1 MADGCTLSEETKMFR
16 KLFLSLRSVV
26 FRNRL
31 ERDMDSELRFHL
43 EMETEKNIKR
53 GLPPDKAR
61 LEAIRNFGSVEKVKD
76 ECRDERGVSFFDA
89 LWQDLRY
96 GFRVLRKKP
105 AFTSVALIVL
115 ALGIGANT
123 AIFSVVYGV
132 LLRPLPYER
141 GEEIVFA
148 RQQAPQAGI
157 TNAPFSVKEL
167 NDYRQQNQ
175 SFQSLVEY
183 HSMSFILYGRGEP
196 KYVSTGVVSHN
207 FFDALGVKPL
217 LGRTFLAEDEQHGA
231 EAALLLSYKYWREDY
246 GGDPRVVGEKL
257 QMNDR
262 PHVVIGVLPPI
273 PQYPQVNDVYMPTT
287 ACPLRSSQRVIENR
301 NARMVNVFGRLRPGV
316 TLEAARADFQLIAA
330 RFIEQY
336 PESYPASRGYG
347 IGLMSLK
354 EELTREA
361 RPAFLILLG
370 TAGLVL
376 LIACANVANLMLAHL
391 MRRERE
397 LAIRAALGAGRR
409 RLIRQLLT
417 ESALLAAGG
426 GILGILFAS
435 AGLHL
440 LISFA
445 ARFTTR
451 AAEIEID
458 SWVLAFTLLISILTG
473 IVFGLLPALAMKG
486 SLTSQMREGGQ
497 TTAGPRRNRLRSAL
511 LVSQVAVSFVL
522 LVGAGLMVKSLVRLQ
537 RVEPGFDPES
547 VLTMN
552 INLNWSKYNRPEQTR
567 DYFTR
572 LVRKVQESPGVSSA
586 AVAST
591 YPMNRTSL
599 AFGPFNR
606 NIQIEGRLVG
616 PTEPVTQADFRVA
629 SPDYFKTIKLPLIKG
644 RFFTEADDEKSLP
657 VALVNQSM
665 ARHQWGDEDPVGKR
679 VSLDQG
685 QTWLTIV
692 GVVGDVKQYGLDR
705 DVTDELYAPFAQ
717 TPGGRA
723 LLIRTSVEPMSIVRQ
738 MQNAAYEVDP
748 EVAITDVHELEQV
761 KDETLASPRLMTTL
775 LLLFAALALTI
786 TTAGI
791 AGVIALSVSQR
802 TNEIGIRMAM
812 GATPARV
819 IWALTR
825 QGLLLVTMGVTIGL
839 VGALALSGMLRKQL
853 FDVQPTD
860 FITYAAVSLVL
871 IIVAGVACF
880 LPARKATGID
890 PILALRAD

>member
-1 MADGCTLSEETKMFR
+1 MFR
-16 KLFLSLRSVV
+16 KLFLSIRSAVL
-26 FRNRL
+26 RNRL

-43 EMETEKNIKR
+43 EMEAEKNIKR
-53 GLPPDKAR
+53 GLSPAQAR
-61 LEAIRNFGSVEKVKD
+61 LEALRSFGSVEKVKD
-76 ECRDERGVSFFDA
+76 YCRDERGVSFFDA

-105 AFTSVALIVL
+105 AFTLVALIVL

-167 NDYRQQNQ
+167 NDYREQNQ

-196 KYVSTGVVSHN
+196 KYVTTGVVSHD
-207 FFDALGVKPL
+207 FFDVLGVKPL
-217 LGRTFLAEDEQHGA
+217 LGRTFLAEDEQTGA
-231 EAALLLSYKYWREDY
+231 EAALVLSYKYWRESY

-262 PHVVIGVLPPI
+262 PHIVIGVLPPI
-273 PQYPQVNDVYMPTT
+273 PQYPQENDVYMPTT
-287 ACPLRSSQRVIENR
+287 ACPTRSSQRTIENR
-301 NARMVNVFGRLRPGV
+301 NARMVNVFGRLRPGLS
-316 TLEAARADFQLIAA
+316 LEAARADFQLIAA
-330 RFIEQY
+330 RFMEQY
-336 PESYPASRGYG
+336 PETYPSSRGYG
-347 IGLMSLK
+347 VALMSLK

-361 RPAFLILLG
+361 RPTLLILLG

-409 RLIRQLLT
+409 RLVRQLLT
-417 ESALLAAGG
+417 ESALLAVGG
-426 GILGILFAS
+426 GILGILFA
-435 AGLHL
+435 AGGLHL
-440 LISFA
+440 LVAFA

-458 SWVLAFTLLISILTG
+458 AGVLAFTLIISVLTG

-486 SLTSQMREGGQ
+486 SITSSMREGGQ
-497 TTAGPRRNRLRSAL
+497 TTAGPRRHRLRSAL

-522 LVGAGLMVKSLVRLQ
+522 LVGAGLMVRSLLRLQ
-537 RVEPGFDPES
+537 RVEPGFDPQS

-552 INLNWSKYNRPEQTR
+552 INLNWSKYNRPEQRR
-567 DYFTR
+567 DIFTR
-572 LVRKVQESPGVSSA
+572 LVKKVQDYPGVSSA

-591 YPMNRTSL
+591 YPMNQT
-599 AFGPFNR
+599 AITFGPFNR

-616 PTEPVTQADFRVA
+616 PSDPVTRADFRIA
-629 SPDYFKTIKLPLIKG
+629 SPDYFKTIKLPLVKG

-657 VALVNQSM
+657 VALINQSM
-665 ARHQWGDEDPVGKR
+665 VRHQWGDEDPIGKR
-679 VSLDQG
+679 VSFDQG
-685 QTWLTIV
+685 ETWLTII

-705 DVTDELYAPFAQ
+705 EVTDELYAPFAQ
-717 TPGGRA
+717 VPDGRA
-723 LLIRTSVEPMSIVRQ
+723 LLIRTSVEPMSIARQ
-738 MQNAAYEVDP
+738 MQNAAYEVDS
-748 EVAITDVHELEQV
+748 EVAITDVHPLEQAR
-761 KDETLASPRLMTTL
+761 DETLASPRLMTNL

-812 GATPARV
+812 GATPAKV

-825 QGLLLVTMGVTIGL
+825 QGLLLVSVGATIGL
-839 VGALALSGMLRKQL
+839 VGALALSRILRGLL
-853 FDVQPTD
+853 FDVEPTD
-860 FITYAAVSLVL
+860 IITYTAVSFVL
-871 IIVAGVACF
+871 IFVAAVACF

>member
-1 MADGCTLSEETKMFR
+1 M
-16 KLFLSLRSVV
+16 
-26 FRNRL
+26 RNRL
-31 ERDMDSELRFHL
+31 ERDMDRELGFHL
-43 EMETEKNIKR
+43 EMETEKNVKR
-53 GLPPDKAR
+53 GLPRDEAR
-61 LEAIRNFGSVEKVKD
+61 LEAIRSFGSVEKVKD
-76 ECRDERGVSFFDA
+76 ECRDEKGISFFDA

-96 GFRVLRKKP
+96 GLRVLWKRP
-105 AFTSVALIVL
+105 AFTLIALMVL

-157 TNAPFSVKEL
+157 TNLPFSVKEL
-167 NDYRQQNQ
+167 NDYREQNQ

-196 KYVSTGVVSHN
+196 KYVTTGVVSHD

-217 LGRTFLAEDEQHGA
+217 LGRTFLAEDEQEGA
-231 EAALLLSYKYWREDY
+231 EAALVLSNKYWRESY
-246 GGDPRVVGEKL
+246 GGDPNIVGEKL

-262 PHVVIGVLPPI
+262 PHVVIGVLPSI
-273 PQYPQVNDVYMPTT
+273 PQYPQENDVYMPTT
-287 ACPLRSSQRVIENR
+287 ACPSRSSKRVIENR
-301 NARMVNVFGRLRPGV
+301 NARMVNVFGRLRSGV
-316 TLEAARADFQLIAA
+316 SLDQARADFELIGA
-330 RFIEQY
+330 RFKEQY
-336 PESYPASRGYG
+336 PESYPDSRGYG

-361 RPAFLILLG
+361 RPTLLILLG

-417 ESALLAAGG
+417 ESALLAVGG
-426 GILGILFAS
+426 GLVGILFA
-435 AGLHL
+435 AFGLHL
-440 LISFA
+440 LVAFA

-458 SWVLAFTLLISILTG
+458 ASVLAFTLIISILTG
-473 IVFGLLPALAMKG
+473 ILFGLLPALAMKG
-486 SLTSQMREGGQ
+486 SITSSMREGGQ
-497 TTAGPRRNRLRSAL
+497 TTAGPKRHRLRSAL
-511 LVSQVAVSFVL
+511 LVSQVAVSCVL
-522 LVGAGLMVKSLVRLQ
+522 LIGAGLMVRSLLRLQ
-537 RVEPGFDPES
+537 QVEPGFDPAG

-552 INLNWSKYNRPEQTR
+552 INLNWSKYNRPEQRR
-567 DYFTR
+567 DFFTR

-591 YPMNRTSL
+591 YPMNQTSIT
-599 AFGPFNR
+599 FGPFNR

-616 PTEPVTQADFRVA
+616 PSEPVEQADFRIA
-629 SPDYFKTIKLPLIKG
+629 SPDYFKTVKMPLIKG
-644 RFFTEADDEKSLP
+644 RCFTEADDEKSLP
-657 VALVNQSM
+657 VALINKSM
-665 ARHQWGDEDPVGKR
+665 AKHQWGDEDPIGRR

-685 QTWLTIV
+685 ETWLTIV
-692 GVVGDVKQYGLDR
+692 GIVGDVKQYGLDR
-705 DVTDELYAPFAQ
+705 DVTDELYTPFAQ

-723 LLIRTSVEPMSIVRQ
+723 LLVRTSVDPMNLARQ
-738 MQNAAYEVDP
+738 MENAAYEVDP
-748 EVAITDVHELEQV
+748 EVAITDVRALEQAR
-761 KDETLASPRLMTTL
+761 DETLAAPRLMTTL
-775 LLLFAALALTI
+775 LLLFAGLALTI

-812 GATPARV
+812 GATPAKV

-825 QGLLLVTMGVTIGL
+825 QGLLLVTVGVTIGL
-839 VGALALSGMLRKQL
+839 GGALGLSRILSGLL

-860 FITYAAVSLVL
+860 FITYFAVFFVLLITAA
-871 IIVAGVACF
+871 IACF